1 MYNFKT
7 LSTKL
12 WQSSLGQNYY
22 NYKYHKNMNKIV
34 LNLNIAGNYIQ
45 FQFCIN
51 RVDNLSIY
59 FGTLRNSIYQRRENR
74 MALK

>member
-34 LNLNIAGNYIQ
+34 LNIAGNYIQ

-59 FGTLRNSIYQRRENR
+59 FGTLRNSIYQRLENR